1 MRQRQEVQEV
11 LPGPRVSPAVAPGL
25 ALRSALD
32 KLAQSVA
39 PQIRSRSR
47 RLRSRHQ
54 LRARAQ
60 SREPCTQIGAVEACV
75 NSSTLSFDDLVGVG
89 EEGGRDVE
97 AESVRDL

>member
-32 KLAQSVA
+32 KLAQPVA

-47 RLRSRHQ
+47 RLPFTSDRNFMRLTWPRLPPKKARLKIFLISSAKRS
-54 LRARAQ
+54 A
-60 SREPCTQIGAVEACV
+60 
-75 NSSTLSFDDLVGVG
+75 
-89 EEGGRDVE
+89 EGQPNWIIRVHWTFT
-97 AESVRDL
+97 S